1 LPFEWRFALPSV
13 ALLARPVFEVA
24 EDDLDLTADSAIAG
38 HLLLQTVIGNP
49 SGGAAA
55 L

>member
-1 LPFEWRFALPSV
+1 LPFEWQFALPSV

-24 EDDLDLTADSAIAG
+24 EDDLGLTADTAIPA
-38 HLLLQTVIGNP
+38 HLLLQTVVGNP